1 MRQRTFLPFGCRN
14 RTCTRAT
21 ESQTVAS
28 PDTQIDAQKPRHGFE
43 ICEVIEAWSEL
54 PEPLRAAVLA
64 IIRSHKGE
72 LSTVERRQPSNGR
85 ASREAAM
92 LARSALSGSETD
104 CGQLEER
111 DTRAGMNHASESAG
125 PLASVARC
133 SLGSASKGFIS
144 FCYAWTAIPK
154 RHFERF
160 LSMS

>member
-1 MRQRTFLPFGCRN
+1 MTRRYDSKTVVAGYKTQLAHPGRYGARCRV
-14 RTCTRAT
+14 RTCTTSAEHQEVSRAG
-21 ESQTVAS
+21 
-28 PDTQIDAQKPRHGFE
+28 TQIDAQKPRHGFE

-104 CGQLEER
+104 CGQLEKP
-111 DTRAGMNHASESAG
+111 DTKAGNE
-125 PLASVARC
+125 PC
-133 SLGSASKGFIS
+133 K
-144 FCYAWTAIPK
+144 
-154 RHFERF
+154 
-160 LSMS
+160 

>member
-1 MRQRTFLPFGCRN
+1 MISCRGLALLERN
-14 RTCTRAT
+14 NFARCRVRTCTTSTQHQELRLAD
-21 ESQTVAS
+21 A
-28 PDTQIDAQKPRHGFE
+28 QIDALKLRHGFE

-92 LARSALSGSETD
+92 LAPPALSGSETD

-111 DTRAGMNHASESAG
+111 DIRAGDE
-125 PLASVARC
+125 PC
-133 SLGSASKGFIS
+133 K
-144 FCYAWTAIPK
+144 
-154 RHFERF
+154 
-160 LSMS
+160 